1 MNTSHPDT
9 TQLVP
14 ALEQALDRVPS
25 AAIPVLIGDLERL
38 QALLSA
44 RLLREAWQAAPHARG
59 HSSLE
64 DLQHLTPAQVA
75 ELLNLTE
82 PYVHELC
89 RSGRVQAMK
98 SGKYWM
104 IPVTGLREWLVY
116 PKCDVDG
123 GGPRPVKSPHPG
135 GDVRPTRVMGPA
147 GRPRRSRMI

>member
-1 MNTSHPDT
+1 MDPRRHPDQVIPSPEISRISLMVWRPMMETPHQPRRAFVIQSSAGGRGPSWHRGCPPSFPMNTSHPDT

-75 ELLNLTE
+75 
-82 PYVHELC
+82 
-89 RSGRVQAMK
+89 
-98 SGKYWM
+98 
-104 IPVTGLREWLVY
+104 
-116 PKCDVDG
+116 
-123 GGPRPVKSPHPG
+123 
-135 GDVRPTRVMGPA
+135 
-147 GRPRRSRMI
+147 